1 MSGDYDSQEEHP
13 LAPPPPQPKTP
24 LLPPPAASSLYKQNT
39 WSPETFRDEVW
50 QRRKENHGKHLK
62 RRSKSVT
69 DEDLNELKACIE
81 LGFGFDS
88 PEMDQRLSET
98 FPAYSLFY
106 AVNKHL
112 NDAVSKTT
120 ASSSTNVSDCDTASS
135 IGSPDAMFAPG
146 NLLNVISDLSLL
158 LFMILLQ
165 FRLRFLCYFT

>member
-1 MSGDYDSQEEHP
+1 MSGDHERQEEHP
-13 LAPPPPQPKTP
+13 LPPPAKTPP
-24 LLPPPAASSLYKQNT
+24 LLPPLAASSSLYKQNT

-81 LGFGFDS
+81 LGFGFELDS

-106 AVNKHL
+106 SVNKHL
-112 NDAVSKTT
+112 NDTVSKT
-120 ASSSTNVSDCDTASS
+120 ANASDCDTASS
-135 IGSPDAMFAPG
+135 VGSPDAMFAPG
-146 NLLNVISDLSLL
+146 ERPEIVKTRLKRWAQVVACSL
-158 LFMILLQ
+158 
-165 FRLRFLCYFT
+165 RHSSN

>member
-1 MSGDYDSQEEHP
+1 MSGDHEGQEEEEHS
-13 LAPPPPQPKTP
+13 LPPPPPPPKTP
-24 LLPPPAASSLYKQNT
+24 LLPPPTASSLYKQNT

-106 AVNKHL
+106 SVNKHL
-112 NDAVSKTT
+112 NDTVSKTAT
-120 ASSSTNVSDCDTASS
+120 ASDCDTSS
-135 IGSPDAMFAPG
+135 SVGSPDTMFGPG
-146 NLLNVISDLSLL
+146 ERPEIVKTRLKRWAQVVACSLR
-158 LFMILLQ
+158 Q
-165 FRLRFLCYFT
+165 SSN